1 MKFIELRRVC
11 NARFYSLEVYGEED
25 SRKSVEIDVEDAIE
39 KAALRDYDSTEVVR
53 FQPYITD
60 DGAPGLE
67 VELNV

>member
-11 NARFYSLEVYGEED
+11 NTRFYSLEVYGAED

-53 FQPYITD
+53 FQPYIAD
-60 DGAPGLE
+60 DGEPGLE